1 MQSTQPRRHNAE
13 RTFLA
18 LIRAA
23 AAPPPRIPVADA
35 VEIPFETLTPAE
47 RNSFFGS
54 FFADTTFE
62 VAP

>member
-1 MQSTQPRRHNAE
+1 MQSTHRQRHNAE

-35 VEIPFETLTPAE
+35 VEIPAEHLTPAE
-47 RNSFFGS
+47 HQSFFGS